1 MDADLSHHVRFIL
14 NQLPVVTIGFRSWY
28 PQQAHMVLGVRP
40 VTQKSLVQ
48 SLIGLFNIVWY
59 ALGQG
64 TLSTLS

>member
-1 MDADLSHHVRFIL
+1 MDADLSHHVSFYIKL
-14 NQLPVVTIGFRSWY
+14 ITVTIGFRSWY
-28 PQQAHMVLGVRP
+28 PQQAHMVVGVNRP

-48 SLIGLFNIVWY
+48 TLIWLFNIVWY